1 MDLFNKKKVRVL
13 EDTIKEIKKALSC
26 ITQENDDLRNK
37 NKEKDK
43 YIEALE
49 MSLETALND
58 VKKGNTRINSLLTE
72 VKLLKNENLELKQ
85 LVEIKENQRR
95 KNAGKVG
102 GLTKE
107 NKELNDR
114 IIGLNELV
122 KSLNKDVCHFRD
134 LSKTNKSAK
143 SYLKGKAERE

>member
-1 MDLFNKKKVRVL
+1 MDLFNKKKIRDLV
-13 EDTIKEIKKALSC
+13 DTISLYEI
-26 ITQENDDLRNK
+26 ENDVLRNK

-43 YIEALE
+43 YIETLE
-49 MSLETALND
+49 TTLETALND
-58 VKKGNTRINSLLTE
+58 VKNDNIKINSLLTE
-72 VKLLKNENLELKQ
+72 VKLLKNETLELKQ

-95 KNAGKVG
+95 KTAGKVG

>member
-1 MDLFNKKKVRVL
+1 MDLFNKKKVRDLVDAISL
-13 EDTIKEIKKALSC
+13 YEI
-26 ITQENDDLRNK
+26 ENDALRK
-37 NKEKDK
+37 KIEEWGK
-43 YIEALE
+43 YIKTLE
-49 MSLETALND
+49 TSLESALND
-58 VKKGNTRINSLLTE
+58 VKSNDIRINSLLTE

-85 LVEIKENQRR
+85 LIEIKESQRR

-143 SYLKGKAERE
+143 TYLKGKAERE

>member
-1 MDLFNKKKVRVL
+1 MDLFNKKKVRDLVNAISL
-13 EDTIKEIKKALSC
+13 YEI
-26 ITQENDDLRNK
+26 ENDALRNK

-49 MSLETALND
+49 TSLETALND
-58 VKKGNTRINSLLTE
+58 VKNNNVKINSLLTE

-85 LVEIKENQRR
+85 LVEIKESQRR

>member
-1 MDLFNKKKVRVL
+1 MDLFNKKKVKGLV
-13 EDTIKEIKKALSC
+13 DTISC
-26 ITQENDDLRNK
+26 LMDENADLRNK

-43 YIEALE
+43 YIEELE
-49 MSLETALND
+49 TSLETALDD
-58 VKKGNTRINSLLTE
+58 VKKGNARINSLLTE
-72 VKLLKNENLELKQ
+72 AKLLKNENLELKQ